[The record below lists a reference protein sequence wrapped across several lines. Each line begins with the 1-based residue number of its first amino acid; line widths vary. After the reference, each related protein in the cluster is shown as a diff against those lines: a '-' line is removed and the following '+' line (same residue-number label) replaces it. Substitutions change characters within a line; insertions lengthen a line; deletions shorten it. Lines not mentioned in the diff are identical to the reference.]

1 VEAAVIPALAGAVR
15 PRILPRLMVAARDG
29 VELCT
34 DVYLPVGAEAIP
46 TVVVRTPYGRNRP
59 FLMHLGRRL
68 SDRGFAVLMQD
79 CRGRYAS
86 GGRYELGMEDA
97 DTHDTLA
104 WMAGQEWSTGSAA
117 LLGVSVACLSNFR
130 AAAAPPPDGVRVEA
144 MVGLM
149 GVLDAHSLF
158 YRGGALVLH
167 WALPWVTLMS
177 PEHGGR
183 SGWLQL
189 PWPEIFRR
197 RPLERLA
204 GDTRGNDE
212 LWRRVVAWPVRA
224 PGWDGISALEAVER
238 IEVPTLLMS
247 GWNDFLLGHTL
258 RAHRSLT
265 ARGGGDHR
273 LVVGDWNHQS
283 LFYSFR
289 AAQEGERTH
298 LDLLSLVCDW
308 LARRLL
314 PGEGAGEEREP
325 PVLCQ
330 VLGTGR
336 WIGSERFPLAEAR
349 ETAWHLASGGGA
361 RTAHG
366 DGRLVAEASARGG
379 HDTFVYDPEDPVP
392 SVGGALWQFEPAGLL
407 PGPADQSE
415 VEERADVLVYT
426 GEPLD
431 EEMVVAGPVRL
442 ELWVASSVRDTDFTA
457 KLVDVDPAGV
467 PRIVQDG
474 IQRARYREGPAREV
488 PLEPQQPARIT
499 VDLDATA
506 YRFAAGHRVRLE
518 VSSSNFPRYD
528 RHPNTAGQLHT
539 ATGSAVAHQ
548 TVFHGG
554 ATPSRL
560 VLLVLDGAALERLA
574 WEAGRG

>member
-1 VEAAVIPALAGAVR
+1 MTPPVANGAR
-15 PRILPRLMVAARDG
+15 PRILPRVAVAARDG

-34 DVYLPVGAEAIP
+34 DVYLPDTAEARP
-46 TVVVRTPYGRNRP
+46 AVVVRTPYGRNRP

-68 SDRGFAVLMQD
+68 SDRGFAVVMQD
-79 CRGRYAS
+79 CRGRYSS
-86 GGRYELGMEDA
+86 GGTYELNQEDP

-104 WMAGQEWSTGSAA
+104 WLGEQEWSTGSVA

-130 AAAAPPPDGVRVEA
+130 AAARTPPAGVAVEA
-144 MVGLM
+144 LVGLM

-177 PEHGGR
+177 PAHGGR
-183 SGWLQL
+183 SAWLQQ
-189 PWPEIFRR
+189 PWNEIFRR
-197 RPLERLA
+197 RPLARLA
-204 GDTRGNDE
+204 ADTRGNEE
-212 LWRRVVAWPVRA
+212 LWSRVVTWPVRA
-224 PGWDGISALEAVER
+224 PGWESISALDDVGR

-258 RAHRSLT
+258 RAYQSL
-265 ARGGGDHR
+265 AAGGGAGDHR
-273 LVVGDWNHQS
+273 MVVGDWNHQS

-289 AAQEGERTH
+289 AAQEGETTH

-314 PGEGAGEEREP
+314 ADGEAEAGEEP

-336 WIGSERFPLAEAR
+336 WIASGHFPPAEAR
-349 ETAWHLASGGGA
+349 EEAWHLASGGGA
-361 RTAHG
+361 RTAGG
-366 DGRLVAEASARGG
+366 DGRLERGAPPRGG
-379 HDTFVYDPEDPVP
+379 HDTFSYDPEDPVP

-415 VEERADVLVYT
+415 VEDRPDVLVYT
-426 GEPLD
+426 GEPLEAD
-431 EEMVVAGPVRL
+431 LVVAGPVRV

-474 IQRARYREGPAREV
+474 IQRARYRDGSAREV
-488 PLEPQQPARIT
+488 PLEPQEPVRLT

-528 RHPNTAGQLHT
+528 RHPNTAGPLHSAT
-539 ATGSAVAHQ
+539 ASAVAHQ

-560 VLLVLDGAALERLA
+560 LLRVLPAEAFARLA
-574 WEAGRG
+574 AAADAARG